1 MSRPLHVCFV
11 SQEYPPE
18 TGWGGIGAYTYEMAH
33 GLVAAGQKV
42 TVISRAMDGE
52 ETVEDTGG
60 VIVHRVRYAPNLD
73 RMRVIWRLNR
83 YWPGFAWAA
92 LKRIRKIHAEEKV
105 DIVEAAENRA
115 DGFFLTMLWSHSPVI
130 VRLHVAWIFVDR
142 LNRVAADRKKRL
154 IYWLEKQ
161 SILRADALSAP
172 CQAMVDLTRSW
183 IPLRGR
189 DVTVLP
195 NPVDAEYFQPRGDDR
210 KSEVLYTGRLERRK
224 LAILADALPDL
235 MRHCPET
242 HFRFAGADGPDEN
255 GQSWQERLLAS
266 VPAGERYRL
275 HFGQTPRDRMGDLY
289 RAAAFCVAPSIW
301 ENFPYAALEAMA
313 CGTPVVA
320 TRVGGFPEI
329 IEDGISGLLVAP
341 EDPAALVKAVS
352 ELVESPSRQRD
363 LGRGARRSAVERLS
377 VAAVVPRMLDFYR
390 SVQ

>member
-1 MSRPLHVCFV
+1 MCFV

-33 GLVAAGQKV
+33 GLVAAGHKV
-42 TVISRAMDGE
+42 TVISRAVDA
-52 ETVEDTGG
+52 ETIEDTGG
-60 VIVHRVRYAPNLD
+60 VAVHRVFPAPDLD
-73 RMRVIWRLNR
+73 RKRLLWRLNR
-83 YWPGFAWAA
+83 YWPGFSWAA
-92 LKRIRKIHAEEKV
+92 LRRLRRIHAEAKV

-115 DGFFLTMLWSHSPVI
+115 DGFFIAILWSQSPLV

-142 LNRVAADRKKRL
+142 LNRVAADRRKRF

-183 IPLRGR
+183 IPLRAR
-189 DVTVLP
+189 EVVVLP
-195 NPVDAEYFQPRGDDR
+195 NPVDVSHYVPGAEKEKTRT
-210 KSEVLYTGRLERRK
+210 EVLYTGRLERRK
-224 LAILADALPDL
+224 LAILADALPEL
-235 MRHCPET
+235 MRRCPET

-255 GQSWQERLLAS
+255 GQSWMERLLAS

-329 IEDGISGLLVAP
+329 IEDGISGLLVAT

-377 VAAVVPRMLDFYR
+377 VDAVVPRMLAFYR